1 MLNFCCFCFEFLG
14 LGFFDEAYSK
24 NEEIRNSQTLKL
36 SLTVERIIITRVP
49 IFVSSSL
56 LFGFFDAV
64 YKENVEIKIPQA
76 LKLHLNCRKNSS
88 YYISIY

>member
-1 MLNFCCFCFEFLG
+1 V

-36 SLTVERIIITRVP
+36 SLTVERIIINRVP

>member
-1 MLNFCCFCFEFLG
+1 M
-14 LGFFDEAYSK
+14 
-24 NEEIRNSQTLKL
+24 
-36 SLTVERIIITRVP
+36 ITRVP